1 MPTATITANDALMYR
16 RACSASIAGLVIQL
30 ALVFATGAAALWSD
44 SQAIYSATWHMLGGL
59 PIWVIRVILYQQHES
74 ERVQR
79 LAAEKL
85 AASEHSTAA
94 IFGDVGDDLDA
105 ARGRLDRLY
114 RYGLPAVSVITA
126 LYLVIAG
133 GSLIFFYARRDVATA
148 DGALASRCDPVG
160 LMFLMAAI
168 AFANSSHS
176 SGG

>member
-1 MPTATITANDALMYR
+1 MYR
-16 RACSASIAGLVIQL
+16 RACSASIAGLVIQR

-59 PIWVIRVILYQQHES
+59 PIWVILVILYQQHES

-105 ARGRLDRLY
+105 ADNHEEVDEEVLHKVVDH
-114 RYGLPAVSVITA
+114 
-126 LYLVIAG
+126 YLV
-133 GSLIFFYARRDVATA
+133 DKVVVA
-148 DGALASRCDPVG
+148 VVEE
-160 LMFLMAAI
+160 AI
-168 AFANSSHS
+168 VDCID
-176 SGG
+176 